1 MPTVS
6 SRGARLVRR
15 NAPLAV
21 LFSPTW
27 IAGVYHLGW
36 RQFLPWN
43 LITAIAWTV
52 VTALVAYWSGPAM
65 ARGLGALSA
74 AIVVAAVL
82 LVGISVA
89 CLVRRR
95 RARRTQGSPIE
106 WSRRCLT
113 SRLRDGLRRSRSSR
127 PCRPSTGWCWGVGL
141 ARCSLLMRPL
151 VGALRGGRGP
161 VRIQPWSS
169 ANTQETPPYR
179 TIGRVL
185 AITLLVLSLGLAD
198 SINPVTIAVAIY
210 LASTPDPQRRLA
222 GYTVGVFAVYLA
234 GGLVLIV
241 GPGVLLRTATQGRDT
256 RAVHLASLVIGV
268 VVIALAIAL
277 WANRRRWAGRQ
288 LPDWVLRTESS
299 FWLGAAMTA
308 LDLPTAFPYFGAIG
322 AVVSSDLAL
331 PAELV
336 LLIAF
341 NVLYVLPLV
350 VVLLARPLFG
360 VRAEAALARIRDAV
374 ERLAPVVL
382 SLLTFALGVVLV
394 IHGASGLEGS

>member
-1 MPTVS
+1 
-6 SRGARLVRR
+6 
-15 NAPLAV
+15 
-21 LFSPTW
+21 
-27 IAGVYHLGW
+27 
-36 RQFLPWN
+36 
-43 LITAIAWTV
+43 
-52 VTALVAYWSGPAM
+52 
-65 ARGLGALSA
+65 
-74 AIVVAAVL
+74 
-82 LVGISVA
+82 
-89 CLVRRR
+89 
-95 RARRTQGSPIE
+95 
-106 WSRRCLT
+106 
-113 SRLRDGLRRSRSSR
+113 
-127 PCRPSTGWCWGVGL
+127 
-141 ARCSLLMRPL
+141 
-151 VGALRGGRGP
+151 
-161 VRIQPWSS
+161 
-169 ANTQETPPYR
+169 
-179 TIGRVL
+179 VL